1 MMKLWLTPWT
11 LSPNS
16 NLNWS
21 ILSYTLY
28 IRHNNSFFLRNSH
41 LPRRKLWLT
50 NPIYACQWRLPILY
64 LPIPPCRPRS
74 LLWFLYLL

>member
-16 NLNWS
+16 NLNRP

-28 IRHNNSFFLRNSH
+28 IRHNNSFFFRYSH
-41 LPRRKLWLT
+41 LPRRKLWLI
-50 NPIYACQWRLPILY
+50 NPIHACQRRFPILH
-64 LPIPPCRPRS
+64 LPVPSCRPWP
-74 LLWFLYLL
+74 LLWFLHLL